1 MLEGTREGVPWVRK
15 SEAEGHLGE
24 DHVALASPWEGLSV

>member
-1 MLEGTREGVPWVRK
+1 MLEETREGVSWVRK
-15 SEAEGHLGE
+15 SEAEGCHGE